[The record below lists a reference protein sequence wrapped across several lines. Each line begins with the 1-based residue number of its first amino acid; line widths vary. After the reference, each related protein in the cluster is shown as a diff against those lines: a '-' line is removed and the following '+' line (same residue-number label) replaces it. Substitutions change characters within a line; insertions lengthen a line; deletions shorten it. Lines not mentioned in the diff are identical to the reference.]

1 MSAVSHPE
9 PLASPDP
16 RRWFALALLAIAEFV
31 VILDATVINVAL
43 PSISYNLHVSTDSL
57 SWVVSAY
64 ILAFGGTLL
73 LGGRLADLFGRRR
86 LFVIGLSIFGAASLA
101 GGLSTSIG
109 ELIAFRA
116 LQGLGAAAL
125 APAAR
130 SILAVL
136 FVEGAERTKA
146 LGIWAAV
153 AGSGSVAGLI
163 LGGVLTSAFGWRSV
177 LFINV
182 PTTLAL
188 AVLAARGIHESRP
201 DVANRSIDW
210 SGVTLVT
217 TGILSLLYALVR
229 ANNAGWGSTQTI
241 GLLSLSVV
249 LLTGFVLVESRV
261 AAPLVPL
268 TIFRQPHVRAA
279 NVAMAATAA
288 AMVGLFFVLNLY
300 LQEVL
305 GYSAIRAGLSSLPL
319 GLMLMSAA
327 GAAGPLV
334 ERIGTKA
341 VMVTGLGLFTGGL
354 AWLSRI
360 PLHGSYVPDILLPSL
375 PIGAGLGLI
384 FVAITSE
391 SVAGVT
397 ADQTGLA
404 GGLINATQ
412 QIGGAI
418 GLAIITA
425 VATSYTTAATPKA
438 TNVVHGFQA
447 ALLVAAGLAA
457 AGMALAA
464 ILSPAHE
471 SPTPRSTDSRHT
483 GATNPPRPSTQP
495 QHRGTAIPAVN
506 TTPLTPNGRPL
517 PKSWRRRDARH
528 RGGAAQQPK

>member
-1 MSAVSHPE
+1 MSAASGSE
-9 PLASPDP
+9 PVGLPDQ

-31 VILDATVINVAL
+31 VILDSTVINVAL
-43 PSISYNLHVSTDSL
+43 PSISRNLHVSTDAL

-64 ILAFGGTLL
+64 ILAFGGMLL
-73 LGGRLADLFGRRR
+73 AGGRLADLFGRRR

-109 ELIAFRA
+109 ELVACRA

-163 LGGVLTSAFGWRSV
+163 LGGILTSAFGWRSV

-188 AVLAARGIHESRP
+188 AVLASRGIRESRP
-201 DVANRSIDW
+201 NVANRSIDW
-210 SGVTLVT
+210 AGATLVT
-217 TGILSLLYALVR
+217 TGILSTLYALVC
-229 ANNAGWGSTQTI
+229 ANAAGWGSTQTV
-241 GLLSLSVV
+241 GLLSLSAV
-249 LLTGFVLVESRV
+249 LLAGFVLVESRV

-268 TIFRQPHVRAA
+268 TIFRQRHVRAA

-300 LQEVL
+300 LQEIL

-319 GLMLMSAA
+319 GLLLM
-327 GAAGPLV
+327 GAAGPLL

-341 VMVTGLGLFTGGL
+341 VLISGLGLFTVGL
-354 AWLSRI
+354 AWLARI
-360 PLHGSYVPDILLPSL
+360 PLHGSYMSDILLPSL

-391 SVAGVT
+391 SVAGVH

-418 GLAIITA
+418 GLAVITA
-425 VATSYTTAATPKA
+425 VATSYTSGAAHRPA
-438 TNVVHGFQA
+438 NVVHGFQA

-457 AGMALAA
+457 AAMVLAA
-464 ILSPAHE
+464 ILVPAREHMAPPATATTHTPAH
-471 SPTPRSTDSRHT
+471 
-483 GATNPPRPSTQP
+483 A
-495 QHRGTAIPAVN
+495 PA
-506 TTPLTPNGRPL
+506 
-517 PKSWRRRDARH
+517 
-528 RGGAAQQPK
+528 

>member
-1 MSAVSHPE
+1 MATSVVSGAE
-9 PLASPDP
+9 QVSLPDP
-16 RRWFALALLAIAEFV
+16 RRWFALWLLAIAEFV
-31 VILDATVINVAL
+31 VVLDATIINVAL
-43 PSISYNLHVSTDSL
+43 PSISHNLHVSTDSL

-86 LFVIGLSIFGAASLA
+86 LFVIGLCLFAAASFA
-101 GGLSTSIG
+101 GGLSTSLG

-130 SILAVL
+130 SILAIL

-146 LGIWAAV
+146 LGLWAAV

-163 LGGVLTSAFGWRSV
+163 LGGILTSAFGWRSV

-182 PTTLAL
+182 PLALTL
-188 AVLAARGIHESRP
+188 AVLAVRRIPESRAN
-201 DVANRSIDW
+201 VANRSIDW
-210 SGVTLVT
+210 AGATLVT
-217 TGILSLLYALVR
+217 TGVLSMLLALVR
-229 ANNAGWGSTQTI
+229 ANAAGWGSTQTV
-241 GLLSLSVV
+241 GLLCLSAV

-261 AAPLVPL
+261 AAPLVQL

-279 NVAMAATAA
+279 NVVMTATAA
-288 AMVGLFFVLNLY
+288 AMVGLFFVMNLY

-305 GYSAIRAGLSSLPL
+305 GYSAIHAGLSQLPL
-319 GLMLMSAA
+319 GLTLIFAA

-334 ERIGTKA
+334 ERIGTKP
-341 VMVTGLGLFTGGL
+341 VLISGLGLFTVGL

-360 PLHGSYVPDILLPSL
+360 PVHGSYVPDILLPSL
-375 PIGAGLGLI
+375 SIGVGLGLI

-391 SVAGVT
+391 SVAGVHP
-397 ADQTGLA
+397 DQTGLA

-418 GLAIITA
+418 GLAVITA
-425 VATSYTTAATPKA
+425 VATSYTTGTTHTP
-438 TNVVHGFQA
+438 THIVNGFQTA
-447 ALLVAAGLAA
+447 MLVAAGMAA

-464 ILSPAHE
+464 IVVPAREHM
-471 SPTPRSTDSRHT
+471 T
-483 GATNPPRPSTQP
+483 PSTQAA
-495 QHRGTAIPAVN
+495 TDTPAH
-506 TTPLTPNGRPL
+506 TR
-517 PKSWRRRDARH
+517 A
-528 RGGAAQQPK
+528 

>member
-1 MSAVSHPE
+1 
-9 PLASPDP
+9 LG
-16 RRWFALALLAIAEFV
+16 LLAIAEFV

-43 PSISYNLHVSTDSL
+43 PSISRNLHVSTDSL

-64 ILAFGGTLL
+64 ILAFGGMLL

-86 LFVIGLSIFGAASLA
+86 LFVLGLGMFGAASLA
-101 GGLSTSIG
+101 GGVSTSIG
-109 ELIAFRA
+109 ELIACRA

-136 FVEGAERTKA
+136 FVEGAERIKA

-163 LGGVLTSAFGWRSV
+163 VGGILTSAFGWRSV

-182 PTTLAL
+182 PLALVL
-188 AVLAARGIHESRP
+188 AVLGSRRIPESRAN
-201 DVANRSIDW
+201 VANRSIDW
-210 SGVTLVT
+210 AGATLVT
-217 TGILSLLYALVR
+217 TGILSTLYALVR
-229 ANNAGWGSTQTI
+229 ANAAGWGSTQTV
-241 GLLSLSVV
+241 GLLCLSAV
-249 LLTGFVLVESRV
+249 LLAGFVLVESRV

-279 NVAMAATAA
+279 NVVMAATAA

-300 LQEVL
+300 LQEIR
-305 GYSAIRAGLSSLPL
+305 GYSAIHAGLSQLPL
-319 GLMLMSAA
+319 GLTLMLAA

-334 ERIGTKA
+334 ERIGTKP
-341 VMVTGLGLFTGGL
+341 VLISGLGLFAAGL

-360 PLHGSYVPDILLPSL
+360 PVHGSYVPDILLPSL
-375 PIGAGLGLI
+375 PIGVGLGLI

-391 SVAGVT
+391 SVAGVH

-418 GLAIITA
+418 GLAVITA
-425 VATSYTTAATPKA
+425 VATSDTNGAAHTPI
-438 TNVVHGFQA
+438 NVIHGFQT
-447 ALLVAAGLAA
+447 ALLVAAGMAA
-457 AGMALAA
+457 AGIVLTT
-464 ILSPAHE
+464 ILVPAHE
-471 SPTPRSTDSRHT
+471 QIT
-483 GATNPPRPSTQP
+483 PSTQAA
-495 QHRGTAIPAVN
+495 TDTPAH
-506 TTPLTPNGRPL
+506 TP
-517 PKSWRRRDARH
+517 A
-528 RGGAAQQPK
+528 

>member
-1 MSAVSHPE
+1 MSAASGSE
-9 PLASPDP
+9 PVGLPDP

-31 VILDATVINVAL
+31 VILDSTVVNVAL
-43 PSISYNLHVSTDSL
+43 PSISRNLHVSTDSL

-64 ILAFGGTLL
+64 ILAFGGMLL
-73 LGGRLADLFGRRR
+73 AGGRLADLFGRRR

-109 ELIAFRA
+109 ELVAFRA

-188 AVLAARGIHESRP
+188 AVLASRGIRESRP

-210 SGVTLVT
+210 AGATLVT
-217 TGILSLLYALVR
+217 TGILSSLYALVR
-229 ANNAGWGSTQTI
+229 ANAAGWGSTQTI
-241 GLLSLSVV
+241 GLLSLSAA
-249 LLTGFVLVESRV
+249 LLAGFVFVESRV

-268 TIFRQPHVRAA
+268 TILRQRHVRAA

-300 LQEVL
+300 LQEIL

-319 GLMLMSAA
+319 GLLLMGAA
-327 GAAGPLV
+327 GAAGPLL

-341 VMVTGLGLFTGGL
+341 VLISGLGLFTVGL
-354 AWLSRI
+354 AWLAQI
-360 PLHGSYVPDILLPSL
+360 PLHGSYVSDILLPSL

-391 SVAGVT
+391 SVAGVH

-418 GLAIITA
+418 GLAVITA
-425 VATSYTTAATPKA
+425 VATSYTSGAAHSP

-457 AGMALAA
+457 GAMVLAA
-464 ILSPAHE
+464 SLVPARERMAPPATATTDTPAPSPA
-471 SPTPRSTDSRHT
+471 
-483 GATNPPRPSTQP
+483 
-495 QHRGTAIPAVN
+495 
-506 TTPLTPNGRPL
+506 
-517 PKSWRRRDARH
+517 
-528 RGGAAQQPK
+528 

>member
-1 MSAVSHPE
+1 MSAASGSE
-9 PLASPDP
+9 PVGLPDQ

-31 VILDATVINVAL
+31 VILDSTVINVAL
-43 PSISYNLHVSTDSL
+43 PSISRNLHVSTDAL

-64 ILAFGGTLL
+64 ILAFGGMLL
-73 LGGRLADLFGRRR
+73 AGGRLADLFGRRR

-109 ELIAFRA
+109 ELVACRA

-163 LGGVLTSAFGWRSV
+163 LGGILTSAFGWRSV

-188 AVLAARGIHESRP
+188 AVLASRGIRESRP
-201 DVANRSIDW
+201 NVANRSIDW
-210 SGVTLVT
+210 AGATLVT
-217 TGILSLLYALVR
+217 TGILSTLYALVC
-229 ANNAGWGSTQTI
+229 ANAAGWGSTQTV
-241 GLLSLSVV
+241 GLLSLSAV
-249 LLTGFVLVESRV
+249 LLAGFVLVESRV

-268 TIFRQPHVRAA
+268 TIFRQRHVRAA

-300 LQEVL
+300 LQEIL

-319 GLMLMSAA
+319 GLLLMGAA
-327 GAAGPLV
+327 GAAGPLL

-341 VMVTGLGLFTGGL
+341 VLISGLGLFTVGL
-354 AWLSRI
+354 AWLARI
-360 PLHGSYVPDILLPSL
+360 PLHGSYMSDILLPSL

-391 SVAGVT
+391 SVAGVH

-418 GLAIITA
+418 GLAVITA
-425 VATSYTTAATPKA
+425 VATSYTSGAAHRPA
-438 TNVVHGFQA
+438 NVVHGFQA

-457 AGMALAA
+457 AAMVLAA
-464 ILSPAHE
+464 ILVPAREHMAPPATATTHTPAH
-471 SPTPRSTDSRHT
+471 
-483 GATNPPRPSTQP
+483 A
-495 QHRGTAIPAVN
+495 PA
-506 TTPLTPNGRPL
+506 
-517 PKSWRRRDARH
+517 
-528 RGGAAQQPK
+528 

>member
-1 MSAVSHPE
+1 MSAASGSE
-9 PLASPDP
+9 PVGLPDP

-31 VILDATVINVAL
+31 VILDSTVINVAL
-43 PSISYNLHVSTDSL
+43 PSISRNLHVSTDSL

-64 ILAFGGTLL
+64 ILAFGGMLL

-109 ELIAFRA
+109 ELVACRA

-163 LGGVLTSAFGWRSV
+163 LGGILTSAFGWRSV

-188 AVLAARGIHESRP
+188 AVLASRGIRESRP
-201 DVANRSIDW
+201 NAANRSIDW
-210 SGVTLVT
+210 SGATLVT
-217 TGILSLLYALVR
+217 TGILSTLYALVR
-229 ANNAGWGSTQTI
+229 ANAAGWGSTQTV
-241 GLLSLSVV
+241 GLLALSAV
-249 LLTGFVLVESRV
+249 LLAGFVVVESRV

-268 TIFRQPHVRAA
+268 TIFRQRHVRAA

-300 LQEVL
+300 LQEIL

-319 GLMLMSAA
+319 GLLLM
-327 GAAGPLV
+327 GAAGPLL

-341 VMVTGLGLFTGGL
+341 VLISGLGLFTVGL
-354 AWLSRI
+354 AWLARI
-360 PLHGSYVPDILLPSL
+360 PLHGSYVSDILLPSL

-391 SVAGVT
+391 SVAGVH

-418 GLAIITA
+418 GLAVITA
-425 VATSYTTAATPKA
+425 VATSYTSGAAHRPA
-438 TNVVHGFQA
+438 NVVHGFQA

-457 AGMALAA
+457 AAMVLAA
-464 ILSPAHE
+464 ILVPAREHMAPPATATTHTPAH
-471 SPTPRSTDSRHT
+471 
-483 GATNPPRPSTQP
+483 A
-495 QHRGTAIPAVN
+495 PA
-506 TTPLTPNGRPL
+506 
-517 PKSWRRRDARH
+517 
-528 RGGAAQQPK
+528 